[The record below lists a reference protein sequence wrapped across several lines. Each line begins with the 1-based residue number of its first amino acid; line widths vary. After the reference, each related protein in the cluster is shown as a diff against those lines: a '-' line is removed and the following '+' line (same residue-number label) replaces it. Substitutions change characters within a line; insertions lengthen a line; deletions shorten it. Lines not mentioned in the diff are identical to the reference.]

1 LIINTTLLDDL
12 EVTMNLL
19 SQSPAEAQLAEL
31 LEHFDHWRQSRTTRS
46 EPIPDALWE
55 QAVSLTRVLP
65 FARVAKRLRLNRQEL
80 KKRCGQR
87 RQAEP
92 APPAALPVPDFI
104 EVKSEPT
111 WIAAGMEL
119 HLERP
124 DGIRLHIHYHE
135 PQPPLAAV
143 IQSFLEAR

>member
-1 LIINTTLLDDL
+1 LLINTTSFDDL
-12 EVTMNLL
+12 EVTMSLI
-19 SQSPAEAQLAEL
+19 SPSPAEAQLAEL
-31 LEHFDHWRQSRTTRS
+31 LEHFDHWRQNRTQRG
-46 EPIPDALWE
+46 EPIPDWLWE

-65 FARVAKRLRLNRQEL
+65 LARVAKRLRLNRQEL

-92 APPAALPVPDFI
+92 ASPAALPVPDFI
-104 EVKSEPT
+104 EVKPEPT
-111 WIAAGMEL
+111 WIAAGIDI

-124 DGIRLHIHYHE
+124 DGTRLHIHYHE
-135 PQPPLAAV
+135 PELPLVAV

>member
-1 LIINTTLLDDL
+1 MSLIA
-12 EVTMNLL
+12 
-19 SQSPAEAQLAEL
+19 QSPGEAQLAEL
-31 LEHFDHWRQSRTTRS
+31 LEHCDHWRQSRTTRG

-65 FARVAKRLRLNRQEL
+65 LARVAKRLRLNRQEL

-92 APPAALPVPDFI
+92 PTPAALPVPDFI
-104 EVKSEPT
+104 EVKPEPT
-111 WIAAGMEL
+111 WIAAGMDI

-124 DGIRLHIHYHE
+124 DGSRLHIHYHE
-135 PQPPLAAV
+135 PQPPLVAV
-143 IQSFLEAR
+143 IQTFLEAR